1 MDSTTSREE
10 ILRQFKVFEAMMKTF
25 QATTNVDMAPV
36 TSVPTANVPVTSV
49 PTASVPVKSGPATN
63 VPVTN
68 DPVSNVPIIN
78 VPATNVPDV
87 PVANLLGVNEHASIV
102 PNNVDDSL
110 AVIARPYQ
118 ALFYDKTKPLS
129 LTEASKLFENESK
142 AIEEMPHKPSGGEV
156 FLFKGKTSQYEN
168 DWRTDGHRMVQ
179 INGGR
184 WAYNGLLLRK
194 VSSLVTP
201 DSGPKGTNL
210 FQRISWNHK
219 LQPQLTLIQYVG
231 NHSLSVDFPHGNSK
245 QDVPYTRSA
254 PSVIRDIE
262 VGNNKPN
269 KEYQTRVFNAPTDIA
284 SQKLRA
290 PRNVT
295 QVRNARQNFK

>member
-1 MDSTTSREE
+1 MDSTTSREA

-36 TSVPTANVPVTSV
+36 TSVPTASAPVTSV
-49 PTASVPVKSGPATN
+49 PATS

-68 DPVSNVPIIN
+68 DPVTNVPLIN

-87 PVANLLGVNEHASIV
+87 PVANLLGVNEPSSIAA
-102 PNNVDDSL
+102 NNVDDSL
-110 AVIARPYQ
+110 PVIARPYQ

-129 LTEASKLFENESK
+129 LTEASKLFEKESK

-219 LQPQLTLIQYVG
+219 LQPQLTLIQYVV
-231 NHSLSVDFPHGNSK
+231 NQSLSVDFPHGNSK
-245 QDVPYTRSA
+245 QDVAYTDLLHLLSEILKLEITNLTK
-254 PSVIRDIE
+254 SI
-262 VGNNKPN
+262 KQ
-269 KEYQTRVFNAPTDIA
+269 EYLMLLQT
-284 SQKLRA
+284 
-290 PRNVT
+290 
-295 QVRNARQNFK
+295 

>member
-1 MDSTTSREE
+1 MDSTTSREA

-25 QATTNVDMAPV
+25 QATTNLDMGPV
-36 TSVPTANVPVTSV
+36 TSVPTASVPVTSV
-49 PTASVPVKSGPATN
+49 PTASVPVTSGPATT

-110 AVIARPYQ
+110 PVIARPYQ

-201 DSGPKGTNL
+201 DSGPKGTKESL
-210 FQRISWNHK
+210 GIISCNPG
-219 LQPQLTLIQYVG
+219 LP
-231 NHSLSVDFPHGNSK
+231 
-245 QDVPYTRSA
+245 
-254 PSVIRDIE
+254 
-262 VGNNKPN
+262 
-269 KEYQTRVFNAPTDIA
+269 
-284 SQKLRA
+284 
-290 PRNVT
+290 
-295 QVRNARQNFK
+295 